1 MSKKNTP
8 MLDKN
13 IARSVGRAISDFSMI
28 RDSDRI
34 LVGLSGGKD
43 SGLLLYALRR
53 LQLRS
58 PVRFDLVA
66 FTVDPTDEGID
77 LSPLAAFAADLGVEH
92 RVVRYPLFSVLKSGV
107 SESACSLCANI
118 RRGIL
123 ASGAGELKCN
133 VLALGHHCDDAV
145 ETVLLNLMYAGRFRC
160 FHPHMTMSRSNVR
173 VIRPMV
179 YVREA
184 EIAREANRRNLPLLD
199 FNCPHS
205 ADSRRALIKEKV
217 KELSQIAPDMVSNIV
232 HALKHHRESDVW
244 FSEEVLR

>member
-8 MLDKN
+8 LLDKN
-13 IARSVGRAISDFSMI
+13 IARAIGRAISDFSMI
-28 RDSDRI
+28 HDSDRI

-66 FTVDPTDEGID
+66 LTVDPTDEGVD
-77 LSPLAAFAADLGVEH
+77 MAALATFAASLEVEH
-92 RVVRYPLFSVLKSGV
+92 HCVRYPLFSVLKSGV

-123 ASGAGELKCN
+123 ASSAGDLNCN
-133 VLALGHHCDDAV
+133 VLALGHHCDDAI
-145 ETVLLNLMYAGRFRC
+145 ETVWLNLMYAGRFRC

-184 EIAREANRRNLPLLD
+184 QIVREANRRDLPLLD
-199 FNCPHS
+199 FSCPHS

-217 KELSQIAPDMVSNIV
+217 KELSQIAPDMVNNIV
-232 HALKHHRESDVW
+232 HALKHCRESDVW
-244 FSEEVLR
+244 SSEEMLQ